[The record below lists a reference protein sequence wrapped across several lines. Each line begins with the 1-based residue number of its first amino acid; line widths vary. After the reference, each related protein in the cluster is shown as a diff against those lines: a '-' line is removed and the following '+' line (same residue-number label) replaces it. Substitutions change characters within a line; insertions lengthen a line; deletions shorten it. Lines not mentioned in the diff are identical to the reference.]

1 MSREEMIEE
10 LKIELAQTKEIK
22 DYEYWSQLTDEE
34 RVEVVLYR
42 TSLVKLVNELSA
54 VSGEVEAVDEDR
66 AAAPMASY
74 PFKRPKRPSVFD
86 RYM

>member
-1 MSREEMIEE
+1 MSREEIVEQ

-34 RVEVVLYR
+34 KVEVVLYR
-42 TSLVKLVNELSA
+42 TSLVKMINELSK
-54 VSGEVEAVDEDR
+54 EDEAAGEDR
-66 AAAPMASY
+66 AAAPMAY
-74 PFKRPKRPSVFD
+74 PFARPERPSVFD

>member
-1 MSREEMIEE
+1 MSREEIVEQ

-34 RVEVVLYR
+34 KVEVVLYR
-42 TSLVKLVNELSA
+42 TSLVKMINELSK
-54 VSGEVEAVDEDR
+54 EDEAEDK
-66 AAAPMASY
+66 AAPLAAY
-74 PFKRPKRPSVFD
+74 PFARPKRPSVFD

>member
-34 RVEVVLYR
+34 KVEVILYR

-54 VSGEVEAVDEDR
+54 VVGEEEVAEDR
-66 AAAPMASY
+66 AAAPMAY

>member
-1 MSREEMIEE
+1 MSREEIVEQ

-22 DYEYWSQLTDEE
+22 DYEYWSQLSDEE
-34 RVEVVLYR
+34 KVEVVLYR
-42 TSLVKLVNELSA
+42 TSLVKMINELSREEEE
-54 VSGEVEAVDEDR
+54 GTDEKAAPL
-66 AAAPMASY
+66 AAAY

>member
-34 RVEVVLYR
+34 RVEVILYR

-54 VSGEVEAVDEDR
+54 VSGEVEAVEDR